1 MAIPPIIPN
10 NPNTNSL
17 LSKGRI
23 DEQGYVQ
30 ATNRPTS
37 GANIRDEL
45 LAQGGMTPLMASLES
60 FKPRSAGSREKPLI
74 MRFPQEIASP
84 LSDIP
89 HVMQFKI
96 YWRWENKN
104 FVDASKKLKMESEAA
119 RDDIELATKLI
130 LEGNYTVEDIM
141 KNKSVQGMNDFR
153 AKGVIYNVMLML
165 DDPNFAYALDPS
177 SNGTLY
183 DMLQDPETVAD
194 AARML
199 ERNVKSAEN
208 RVSSI
213 SEDMEN
219 PDNLLGTTASA
230 ALSKTLGV
238 SSTRIGATEL
248 SKDSDVLENR
258 FNKQVAKG
266 YGAKKSDDG
275 KSLINDALGY
285 LNLQQRDPQYDQ
297 MVSIYLP
304 VCSRING
311 DDAFSYDDKDMKIAT
326 GIAAGLNSFAGADST
341 AAAAQK
347 GVELIKQSLGAAFM
361 SMEGMEQ
368 LKSAMGQY
376 TGMVMNPR
384 IEKLFQQK
392 DIRNFTFSWDLW
404 ARNQAEVDNIK
415 NIIDVFRYHSS
426 PSKSSDGDSAD
437 PQIMLRVPA
446 EYTIKFISST
456 NTGFAENEYIPKISR
471 CVMTGIGVDYTPN
484 GVFATIGPN
493 NSPVAYSLTLSF
505 SEIAQLTREDL
516 ERGY

>member
-10 NPNTNSL
+10 NSATNSV
-17 LSKGRI
+17 LSRGRI
-23 DEQGYVQ
+23 DEQGYVK

-37 GANIRDEL
+37 GANIRDEF

-104 FVDASKKLKMESEAA
+104 FVDASKKLKMEAQA
-119 RDDIELATKLI
+119 TRDDIASATKLI
-130 LEGNYTVEDIM
+130 LEGNWTVEDIM
-141 KNKSVQGMNDFR
+141 KNKGT
-153 AKGVIYNVMLML
+153 AKDVINVMLML
-165 DDPNFAYALDPS
+165 DDPNFTYALDPS

-183 DMLQDPETVAD
+183 DMLNNPETMGD

-219 PDNLLGTTASA
+219 PDSLLGTTASA

-248 SKDSDVLENR
+248 SSDSDVLSNR

-266 YGAKKSDDG
+266 YGADKSDDG
-275 KSLINDALGY
+275 KSSINDALGY

-311 DDAFSYDDKDMKIAT
+311 DDAFSYDDKDMKLAT
-326 GIAAGLNSFAGADST
+326 GIMAGLNSFAGADSF
-341 AAAAQK
+341 ASAAQK
-347 GVELIKQSLGAAFM
+347 GMEVIKQSLGAAIM
-361 SMEGMEQ
+361 SSGADERFI
-368 LKSAMGQY
+368 SAMGQY

-484 GVFATIGPN
+484 GVFATIGPD

-516 ERGY
+516 AGGY